1 MNESK
6 ECIVSVAFREPYLRH
21 SANQERAI
29 KMLCPEVDLIYFRDE
44 LPTKDGIIKGDIN
57 KIVSHFQSSLYGF
70 KPHAIKYAYDLGYKR
85 IMWLDP
91 SVFPMTPISS
101 LLNHMSG
108 SDHRM
113 TAKIGDHDLD
123 SMVNNRALEFF
134 QVSRF
139 ELQRQRIKHIGG
151 AIYGFDFWSDT
162 QEKIFNRWLAAEE
175 AGIFGTQDD
184 FMKGHWAD
192 ESCLALS
199 AYIHGRSFYLPPDFK
214 YLNQKEM

>member
-29 KMLCPEVDLIYFRDE
+29 KMLCPDIDLIYFRDE

-70 KPHAIKYAYDLGYKR
+70 KPHAIKYAYDLGYRK
-85 IMWLDP
+85 IVWLDP
-91 SVFPMTPISS
+91 SVLPLTPVHELFHLYNGRKII
-101 LLNHMSG
+101 H
-108 SDHRM
+108 
-113 TAKIGDHDLD
+113 AKTGEHDLND
-123 SMVNNRALEFF
+123 MVNDRALEFF
-134 QVSRF
+134 NVSRT
-139 ELQRQRIKHIGG
+139 ELQRLSIKHIGG
-151 AIYGFDFWSDT
+151 TIYGFNLFYD
-162 QEKIFNRWLAAEE
+162 EKVFNRWLAAEE

-199 AYIHGRSFYLPPDFK
+199 AYIHGYSFYLPPDFK